1 MSRMDRYIGVVLF
14 SFGLVICAQSFAYP
28 FGSLRSPGA
37 GFFPLFFS
45 LLLMTL
51 AMAIVVHTFI
61 QKSGKVSAVSF
72 FPEKGSSQRVLC
84 GILSLLAFRYILPRI
99 GLAPTTFLFVFF
111 LGRYLAHYGWK
122 ANGALAVTAAA
133 LSYFIFQFLLKIPFP
148 TGVFGF

>member
-1 MSRMDRYIGVVLF
+1 MDRYIGVVLF
-14 SFGLVICAQSFAYP
+14 SFGLVICVKSFAYP

-45 LLLMTL
+45 FLLMTL
-51 AMAIVVHTFI
+51 AMAIVVHTFLGEN
-61 QKSGKVSAVSF
+61 GKTTAVPF
-72 FPEKGSSQRVLC
+72 FAEKGGSQKVLF
-84 GILSLLAFRYILPRI
+84 GILSLLAFRYTLPRI

-111 LGRYLAHYGWK
+111 LGKYLAHYGWK